1 MWSNSLACFQTQTK
15 LPKDNVLRATN
26 PRSKTAQTNFC
37 TTMGREAMNLFVN
50 EQRRNPRR
58 SSNTEIVR
66 CTPKSFDITP
76 SLIERGHFICPKIL
90 QEVFFR
96 KFFGVFPRSHSRLI

>member
-1 MWSNSLACFQTQTK
+1 M
-15 LPKDNVLRATN
+15 D
-26 PRSKTAQTNFC
+26 
-37 TTMGREAMNLFVN
+37 REAMNLFVN

-90 QEVFFR
+90 QEFFSENSLAFFR
-96 KFFGVFPRSHSRLI
+96 AHTRA

>member
-1 MWSNSLACFQTQTK
+1 M
-15 LPKDNVLRATN
+15 D
-26 PRSKTAQTNFC
+26 
-37 TTMGREAMNLFVN
+37 REAMNLFVN

-76 SLIERGHFICPKIL
+76 SRIERGHFICPKIL